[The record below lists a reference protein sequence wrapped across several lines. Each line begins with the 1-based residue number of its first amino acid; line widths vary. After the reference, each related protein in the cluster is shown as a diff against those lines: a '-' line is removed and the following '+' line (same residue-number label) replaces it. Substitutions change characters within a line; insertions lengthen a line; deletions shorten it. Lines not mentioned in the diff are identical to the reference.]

1 MNNKVNQSGDL
12 LVEWVD
18 FCNSAIDDYLDL
30 TSPMLLEAPKI
41 DPEMQWVLRQLAI
54 GCNLASISALTLIAN
69 VQLWSSEIL
78 LRAVFEGTF
87 KYTFLC
93 LGDETERRT
102 KTDEFLNQLP
112 EMAKIKEQQRLRD
125 LFSSVD
131 DPSADDWNILRQVL
145 IDDEELNSLRVKYP
159 REMRKK
165 LDHKWSFIE
174 IAKKLSNPDV
184 GIPEFDPINKL
195 LVYSYGI
202 ASHLI
207 HQDGDAIKLIWDRNQ
222 KTQEFRKVTELA
234 HAARQLNDLLIMAN
248 FRTVMTF
255 KLYQKDSKPV
265 IDLFEAHRPFL
276 SLMMQVR
283 QEWEKISELNTS

>member
-1 MNNKVNQSGDL
+1 M
-12 LVEWVD
+12 
-18 FCNSAIDDYLDL
+18 ILD
-30 TSPMLLEAPKI
+30 TPQI

-87 KYTFLC
+87 KYAFLC
-93 LGDETERRT
+93 LGDEAERKT

-125 LFSSVD
+125 LFASVD
-131 DPSADDWNILRQVL
+131 DSTADDWNILRKVL
-145 IDDEELNSLRVKYP
+145 IDDEELNSLRAKYL
-159 REMRKK
+159 REMRKR
-165 LDHKWSFIE
+165 LEHKWSFIE

-207 HQDGDAIKLIWDRNQ
+207 HQDGDAIKLIWDRNK
-222 KTQEFRKVTELA
+222 KTQEFREATELA
-234 HAARQLNDLLIMAN
+234 HTARQLNDLLIMAN
-248 FRTVMTF
+248 FRTIMTF
-255 KLYQKDSKPV
+255 KLHQRDSKPV
-265 IDLFEAHRPFL
+265 IDLFESHRPFL
-276 SLMMQVR
+276 SLMTQVR
-283 QEWEKISELNTS
+283 QKWDKISELDNS